1 MGGPVAGLG
10 DEANNQAVLSWFDFS
25 SALATT
31 TFTVSNDG
39 SDTNPPSLNT
49 ISLNTTSL
57 DIQAGQ
63 TTLLVT
69 AHITDDLSGFS
80 DCSILFVGPSGQ
92 KVSGMFDLVSG
103 DRLDGV
109 YQASISLG
117 ANAGAVT
124 WLAQWLFLGD
134 EANHYAALSRSYS
147 SALATTTFTVS
158 NDGGDTSPVASAD
171 SYTIN

>member
-49 ISLNTTSL
+49 ISLNTASL

-80 DCSILFVGPSGQ
+80 DGSILFVGPSGQ
-92 KVSGMFDLVSG
+92 KVSGMFEVVWY
-103 DRLDGV
+103 DRLSSWSWARVTMG
-109 YQASISLG
+109 ASHG
-117 ANAGAVT
+117 ACNESC
-124 WLAQWLFLGD
+124 QC
-134 EANHYAALSRSYS
+134 
-147 SALATTTFTVS
+147 
-158 NDGGDTSPVASAD
+158 
-171 SYTIN
+171 

>member
-49 ISLNTTSL
+49 ISLNTASL

-80 DCSILFVGPSGQ
+80 DGSILFVGPSGQ
-92 KVSGMFDLVSG
+92 RSEGRRVGVAG
-103 DRLDGV
+103 DRRDGV
-109 YQASISLG
+109 YQASITLG
-117 ANAGAVT
+117 ANAGAGT
-124 WLAQWLFLGD
+124 WVAQWLV
-134 EANHYAALSRSYS
+134 
-147 SALATTTFTVS
+147 SATRPTTRLYCRGSIFHRLWRR
-158 NDGGDTSPVASAD
+158 PPLR
-171 SYTIN
+171 

>member
-1 MGGPVAGLG
+1 M
-10 DEANNQAVLSWFDFS
+10 
-25 SALATT
+25 T
-31 TFTVSNDG
+31 TFTGSDGG
-39 SDTNPPSLNT
+39 SDTKPPWPQRVSLNP
-49 ISLNTTSL
+49 TSL

-80 DCSILFVGPSGQ
+80 DGSILFVGPSGQ

-109 YQASISLG
+109 YQASITLG
-117 ANAGAVT
+117 ANAGAGT
-124 WLAQWLFLGD
+124 WVAQWLFLGD
-134 EANHYAALSRSYS
+134 EANNQAVLSWFDFS

-158 NDGGDTSPVASAD
+158 NDGGDGRAASLETVSLSTASLEIQARQKMLPETRHD
-171 SYTIN
+171 PGE